1 MQLAGRTSWRIG
13 TDEPQLLLMA
23 LYVRDASGLRP
34 QVDPNIPPLEPA
46 VPLDDRAA
54 AFTRVASVQWAGWW
68 HQLLEGGGFWPEHKS
83 PSDLHRLRQDPE
95 IQRLFY
101 WPSQHLPPDFAGLSS
116 TPELHELVRRQHEAA
131 RVWSE
136 ARHLEFAA
144 LSSARLRVSLESE
157 IVRTVERSLG
167 RTARPFA
174 FDIRVLPV
182 ASVQAWRLSSGL
194 ALVTRGL
201 FRDRMAYRVWLEPI
215 IGELA

>member
-1 MQLAGRTSWRIG
+1 MQRAGTTSWRIG

-23 LYVRDASGLRP
+23 LFVRDASGLRP

-83 PSDLHRLRQDPE
+83 PSDLHRLREDPE
-95 IQRLFY
+95 IQRVFY

-116 TPELHELVRRQHEAA
+116 TPELQELVRRQHEAA

-144 LSSARLRVSLESE
+144 LSSARQRVLLESE

-182 ASVQAWRLSSGL
+182 ASVQAWRLSSGR

-201 FRDRMAYRVWLEPI
+201 FRDRVAYRVWLEPI

>member
-1 MQLAGRTSWRIG
+1 MQLAGTTSWRIG

-23 LYVRDASGLRP
+23 LYVRDASGLRS
-34 QVDPNIPPLEPA
+34 QLHPNIPPLEPA

-54 AFTRVASVQWAGWW
+54 AFSRVASVQWAGWW

-83 PSDLHRLRQDPE
+83 SSDLHRLRQDPE

-116 TPELHELVRRQHEAA
+116 TPELQELVRRQHEAA
-131 RVWSE
+131 RVWCE

-144 LSSARLRVSLESE
+144 LSSARQRVLLESE

-182 ASVQAWRLSSGL
+182 ASVQAWRLSSGR
-194 ALVTRGL
+194 ALVTRAL
-201 FRDRMAYRVWLEPI
+201 FRDRMAYREWLEPI